1 MLTDPPHLVLYDG
14 SCGLCHGL
22 VKLLLRYDHRQVLH
36 FAALQS
42 DLAATLLVGTGFS
55 AHALSTFYF
64 VESYLSSAPQISV
77 RSTAAVRLARHLGIA
92 FRVLGFFAFLVPRP
106 LRDVAYGFVAKR
118 RKRWFGEHAACVVPT
133 PELRARFPAGYM

>member
-1 MLTDPPHLVLYDG
+1 MKRPPPHLVLYDG

-22 VKLLLRYDHRQVLH
+22 VKFLLQRDKGHVLH

-42 DLAATLLVGTGFS
+42 DLAAKVLAGTGFS
-55 AHALSTFYF
+55 PESLSTFYL
-64 VESYLSSAPQISV
+64 VESYQSSAPHISV
-77 RSTAAVRLARHLGIA
+77 RSTAAIRLAPHLGIA
-92 FRVLGFFAFLVPRP
+92 IRALGLAASLVPRP
-106 LRDVAYGFVAKR
+106 LRDVVYGFVAKR